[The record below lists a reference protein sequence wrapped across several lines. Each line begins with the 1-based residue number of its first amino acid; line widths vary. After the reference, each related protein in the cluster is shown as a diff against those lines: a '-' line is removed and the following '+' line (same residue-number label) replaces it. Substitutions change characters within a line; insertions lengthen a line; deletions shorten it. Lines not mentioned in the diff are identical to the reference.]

1 MSSDLFTNNDDQS
14 LMDMVLNQLAANNSD
29 ILEGSF
35 NSETQNPDMVAEP
48 VYPEH
53 HGDIQ
58 DHLDEVPEYLEPAED
73 NEIESNP
80 NHLGPGPG
88 QDNHLISDSDFNDLF
103 SGFMTNSSSA
113 HPEATIPRPEEVTSP
128 LIKNGEIRVSKALLY
143 TPDLPAG
150 LLSPVD
156 VDPAGGGVFTAD
168 LAALYAA
175 VGNLDVNGVNAIVKS
190 GVQVNFLNRQ
200 DIKFK

>member
-1 MSSDLFTNNDDQS
+1 MSSELFNNDDQS
-14 LMDMVLNQLAANNSD
+14 LMDMVFNQLAANNSD

-35 NSETQNPDMVAEP
+35 NSETHNPEMVAEP

-53 HGDIQ
+53 VDIQ
-58 DHLDEVPEYLEPAED
+58 DHLDEVPEYLHPVEED
-73 NEIESNP
+73 ELDSNS
-80 NHLGPGPG
+80 NHLETNPG
-88 QDNHLISDSDFNDLF
+88 QDNILVSNSDFNELF
-103 SGFMTNSSSA
+103 AGFMTNSSNT

-128 LIKNGEIRVSKALLY
+128 VIKNGEIRVSKALLY
-143 TPDLPAG
+143 TPES

-156 VDPAGGGVFTAD
+156 VDPAAGGVFTAD

-200 DIKFK
+200 DTKFK